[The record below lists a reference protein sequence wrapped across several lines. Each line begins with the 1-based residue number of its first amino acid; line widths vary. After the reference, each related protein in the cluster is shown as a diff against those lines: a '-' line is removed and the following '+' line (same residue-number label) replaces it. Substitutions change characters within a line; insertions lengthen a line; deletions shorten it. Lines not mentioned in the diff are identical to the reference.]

1 MYDERLSRD
10 VRRRRGMSRMYVSLE
25 VGRELHGPMDVV
37 RIEVDSGSD
46 DSALPRALL
55 KKLGVEPLGWEWYE
69 LADGRRVR
77 RRYGIV
83 FLRLRGE
90 IAATRVIFGGPRDAP
105 VLGHIALEQLGF
117 TLDIK
122 RGELRKYQ
130 RQRISIRRSRVSS
143 A

>member
-1 MYDERLSRD
+1 M
-10 VRRRRGMSRMYVSLE
+10 GRMHVEIEVS
-25 VGRELHGPMDVV
+25 RELHGPTEAV

-55 KKLGVEPLGWEWYE
+55 KRLGIEPLGWEWYE
-69 LADGRRVR
+69 LADGKRVR
-77 RRYGIV
+77 RRYGIA

-90 IAATRVIFGGPRDAP
+90 VCATRVIFGTPHDAP

-130 RQRISIRRSRVSS
+130 RQRISVRRASV
-143 A
+143 AAA